1 MGILILA
8 GLLFGAVLGQFFKW
22 FILFP
27 AAALAVLLIVA
38 SPANMDHSF
47 LGSLL
52 QFGALSVSLQVGYV
66 FGLVILFS
74 IKARFARALVDRD
87 CNVTRRR
94 QRRGFPGS
102 REIGSWGGRQNIE
115 ANLRGSSAF
124 PSKRRGV
131 RRRHGVRLRGRRSRM
146 VFLHLA
152 APWRRSGARPGQS
165 GAEL

>member
-1 MGILILA
+1 MGILILV

-66 FGLVILFS
+66 FGIVILFS
-74 IKARFARALVDRD
+74 IKALD
-87 CNVTRRR
+87 
-94 QRRGFPGS
+94 S
-102 REIGSWGGRQNIE
+102 REHWSTETATSRNADSGEGFQE
-115 ANLRGSSAF
+115 AVQSALGADARRSKQIFEDHRHSLPSGAVLVVAAASAF
-124 PSKRRGV
+124 
-131 RRRHGVRLRGRRSRM
+131 
-146 VFLHLA
+146 A
-152 APWRRSGARPGQS
+152 AVAHVWYFSI
-165 GAEL
+165 